1 MTELPKTSK
10 QALPRPC
17 VMQVVRVSGT
27 IKKAEE
33 EAIKRARVAILRAK
47 NEAGEGA
54 TDGLDVILGQPDR
67 EAPLGHSKGEG
78 RSVLAGFETDGDED
92 DPGSDSDGEG

>member
-17 VMQVVRVSGT
+17 VMQVVRVCGT

-47 NEAGEGA
+47 SEADEGA
-54 TDGLDVILGQPDR
+54 TDGLGAILGQPDQ
-67 EAPLGHSKGEG
+67 EAPLGHSEGKGV
-78 RSVLAGFETDGDED
+78 SVLAGFENDGDEE
-92 DPGSDSDGEG
+92 DPESDSDGEG